1 MKKSFVVLLFLFSI
15 AHISFGQENNISTI
29 QIKGLRKTNQQVI
42 ASFLK
47 AKPFTVLDSVILNED
62 VQQLKRLASISHAYY
77 EVSKTGTGNFNVSY
91 FLEENKT
98 LIPVVNFWTTTNQQ
112 FAYKVGLYEY
122 NFLRRNMTFGGYYQ
136 NNGYHSYELNFK
148 APYLFSNKLGLA
160 INHQNWTSEEPL
172 YFNNGSANYKYQ
184 NISFEAM
191 LLYQLNFKNNIE
203 FGVNYF
209 KEIYNFKNGITSAT
223 IPQQLNINKLLFKFV
238 YLYNNLKYHYQYI
251 NGFKNELYTQM
262 VTSKSEHQDNFFIAW
277 NDLFYF
283 KRIGAKGNWA
293 NRLRI
298 GLSTNTVSPFAP
310 FALDNNVNL
319 RGVGILVD
327 RGTGSIVY
335 NTEYRHTLL
344 EKGSFVVQSNVF
356 TDVGTWRTPG
366 GTLSDFV
373 KSRNIKVFSGIG
385 LRVINKKVFNA
396 IFRIDYGFEL
406 TDGKSQGLVFGI
418 GQYF

>member
-148 APYLFSNKLGLA
+148 APYLFS
-160 INHQNWTSEEPL
+160 TS
-172 YFNNGSANYKYQ
+172 
-184 NISFEAM
+184 
-191 LLYQLNFKNNIE
+191 
-203 FGVNYF
+203 
-209 KEIYNFKNGITSAT
+209 
-223 IPQQLNINKLLFKFV
+223 
-238 YLYNNLKYHYQYI
+238 
-251 NGFKNELYTQM
+251 
-262 VTSKSEHQDNFFIAW
+262 
-277 NDLFYF
+277 
-283 KRIGAKGNWA
+283 
-293 NRLRI
+293 
-298 GLSTNTVSPFAP
+298 
-310 FALDNNVNL
+310 
-319 RGVGILVD
+319 
-327 RGTGSIVY
+327 
-335 NTEYRHTLL
+335 
-344 EKGSFVVQSNVF
+344 
-356 TDVGTWRTPG
+356 
-366 GTLSDFV
+366 
-373 KSRNIKVFSGIG
+373 
-385 LRVINKKVFNA
+385 
-396 IFRIDYGFEL
+396 
-406 TDGKSQGLVFGI
+406 
-418 GQYF
+418 